1 MACPFFM
8 PTEKLEGGSWPHP
21 SRLPLGS
28 GWNGHCTA
36 SGHEATSLSH
46 TELESCNLGYAAKCH
61 RLPQDRAWDSVR
73 FGVIAGNQSSNQTIR
88 LRYVCERDHRPVEH
102 GSLEFD
108 SVALDCQQPH
118 ANAQLQKMAECFL
131 QSCTGRIADRIS
143 AEKKLP

>member
-8 PTEKLEGGSWPHP
+8 PTEKLAGGSWPHP

-28 GWNGHCTA
+28 GWTGHCTA
-36 SGHEATSLSH
+36 VGHESACLTDV
-46 TELESCNLGYAAKCH
+46 ELESCNLGYAAKCH
-61 RLPQDRAWDSVR
+61 RLPQDRPWDSVR
-73 FGVIAGNQSSNQTIR
+73 FGLIAPNQSPGRTIS

-108 SVALDCQQPH
+108 SVALNCQHPH

-131 QSCTGRIADRIS
+131 QSCTDRITDRIC
-143 AEKKLP
+143 AEKKQS